1 MKILIYFRGISTL
14 LRCSPTQG
22 EKKWQDRP
30 PMVLFVGSLIMLIQ
44 RIIYDERNTV
54 RVIERE
60 DNDVENSR

>member
-1 MKILIYFRGISTL
+1 MKILIYFYKILGIL
-14 LRCSPTQG
+14 LRCFSIRSQ
-22 EKKWQDRP
+22 KWQDHP

-54 RVIERE
+54 RVIERK